1 MNAEITQY
9 MKELEAVTQDPSILT
24 VDQINSEI
32 NVVYKVVGMTST
44 TDTSN
49 MTTAEKKELEDMGV
63 NDSMIHVDFM
73 IGTSDMK
80 IVGITSDDQEVV
92 IFENGNWA
100 F

>member
-1 MNAEITQY
+1 MGFTNCIKDYEKY
-9 MKELEAVTQDPSILT
+9 
-24 VDQINSEI
+24 
-32 NVVYKVVGMTST
+32 
-44 TDTSN
+44 
-49 MTTAEKKELEDMGV
+49 EKKELEDMGV